1 MILIDAYNLLHQWR
15 GNRAGDAPG
24 DDLRA
29 LAALIRRGP
38 WGGGRVRM
46 VCDGSPPEN
55 GGPET
60 PGVEVV
66 YAGAGQ
72 SADEVLIDTVNR
84 SSGASGLTVVSSDR
98 MIAAAARK
106 RGATAVESGAF
117 LARLVASVASASHPR
132 FQPKPLPSL
141 PLGDAEVGFWLG
153 FFGERLDI
161 VPREGRGASPSPA
174 SPPKRRADREATR
187 GSKAASE
194 CGFSRATTAESGE
207 RWFEDARRMWPDLTV
222 EDLRMD
228 RWLDGEGGA
237 CR

>member
-38 WGGGRVRM
+38 WGGGRIRM
-46 VCDGSPPEN
+46 VCDGCPPAN
-55 GGPET
+55 GGPDT

-72 SADEVLIDTVNR
+72 SADDVLIDAVNR

-98 MIAAAARK
+98 VISAAARK
-106 RGATAVESGAF
+106 RGATVVDSGAF
-117 LARLVASVASASHPR
+117 LARLVASVASASNPR
-132 FQPKPLPSL
+132 FKPKPLPAL

-153 FFGERLDI
+153 FFGERVDI
-161 VPREGRGASPSPA
+161 VPREERGALL
-174 SPPKRRADREATR
+174 SPPSLPKRKADREAKQDFR
-187 GSKAASE
+187 VPSEHGPPAAI
-194 CGFSRATTAESGE
+194 AVTGE
-207 RWFEDARRMWPDLTV
+207 RWFEDARRMWPDLSV

-228 RWLDGEGGA
+228 RWLDGEGGM
-237 CR
+237 RR